1 MADNNKKADVL
12 RRFFSSFNNEEIDII
27 EEVLACEGKLSKRE
41 AYYDNDQSSN
51 NFLNKLIYNNKRSF
65 GADKSISPYP
75 TLFS

>member
-41 AYYDNDQSSN
+41 AYYNNSQLSSDD
-51 NFLNKLIYNNKRSF
+51 LIEKLKYKKRPF
-65 GADKSISPYP
+65 GANKSIDPYQ